1 LLIRIKTAILKFGYN
16 NPMWYPYS
24 FLPSP
29 LTLRYV
35 PFNPVLFHD
44 PHTAVPPYLCKYI
57 TAHCSFYP
65 PYLCRHE
72 IFSWRGSKVPI
83 MGYLTQAG
91 WWASAAAAGSEVEC
105 HVICFLKNIDFQMKT
120 PSR

>member
-1 LLIRIKTAILKFGYN
+1 
-16 NPMWYPYS
+16 MWYAYS
-24 FLPSP
+24 YLPSP
-29 LTLRYV
+29 RTLRHI
-35 PFNPVLFHD
+35 PFNPALFHD

-83 MGYLTQAG
+83 TGVFNTG
-91 WWASAAAAGSEVEC
+91 WLVGFRAALLGQRLNVMTLS
-105 HVICFLKNIDFQMKT
+105 HMLSKKH
-120 PSR
+120 